1 MSRLLE
7 QVRVLALLRIANV
20 FVRCIECSDTV
31 LFERAEV
38 ASLRCR
44 VTYAQLLA
52 CLDWRLGYFWGKSN
66 WMPTVIRS
74 VPKHLGVAVYKALGA
89 SELASAV

>member
-20 FVRCIECSDTV
+20 FVRCIECFDTV

-38 ASLRCR
+38 ARF
-44 VTYAQLLA
+44 V
-52 CLDWRLGYFWGKSN
+52 
-66 WMPTVIRS
+66 
-74 VPKHLGVAVYKALGA
+74 VA
-89 SELASAV
+89 